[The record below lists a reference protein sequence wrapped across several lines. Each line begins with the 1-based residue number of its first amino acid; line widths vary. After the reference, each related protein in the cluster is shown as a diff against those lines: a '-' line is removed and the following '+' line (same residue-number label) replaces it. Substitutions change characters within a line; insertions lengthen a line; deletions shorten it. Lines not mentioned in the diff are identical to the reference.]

1 MSNHSETMKA
11 AKAHMIERHKG
22 IHKVD
27 QVKANYNRKEVNCVM
42 CGRQMTTTR
51 VEKHPY
57 YCYKCHDEAEGVF
70 GL

>member
-22 IHKVD
+22 KHGVSDSKSRF
-27 QVKANYNRKEVNCVM
+27 NRKEVNCIM
-42 CGRQMTTTR
+42 CRRQMTTSK
-51 VEKHPY
+51 EEIAPY
-57 YCYKCHDEAEGVF
+57 YCYKCHEEAEAVW